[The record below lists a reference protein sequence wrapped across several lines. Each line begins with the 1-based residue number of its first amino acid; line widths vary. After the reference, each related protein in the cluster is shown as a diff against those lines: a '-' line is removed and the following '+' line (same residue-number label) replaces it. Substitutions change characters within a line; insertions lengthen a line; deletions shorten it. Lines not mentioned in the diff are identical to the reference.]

1 MTKFSPK
8 SRLARPATPALH
20 IHRRSFMAGTGALG
34 LGVGLVGLGPGP
46 LRAQDMESV
55 VHQLGWIKSIQFGGH
70 FAAIH
75 NGYFE
80 EEGIEAE
87 FLSGGPNS
95 IGTDVAI
102 ATGQADTSDTDVPGT
117 IRSRAG
123 DMPIKAFAAIM
134 QKAPGAIMSLSESP
148 LTSVTDFPGKTIA
161 LPTGLQPQIA
171 SLMTA
176 ADLDPESVTYVP
188 VGTDPGMLA
197 AGQVDGY
204 YGWATNQG
212 VMLMTRGVDIN
223 IAYMNDLGIP
233 GYAGVITATDETIAE
248 RGDVLISWLKAEIKG
263 WQWHLE
269 NPEEMAELMVS
280 TYGQRGLDL
289 EAQTVESRL
298 MADFVP
304 IGDAAENG
312 LLWLEPDVFQQGIDF
327 EVATGGIEEGALTV
341 EDVVTQDLIAAAHS
355 A

>member
-1 MTKFSPK
+1 
-8 SRLARPATPALH
+8 
-20 IHRRSFMAGTGALG
+20 
-34 LGVGLVGLGPGP
+34 
-46 LRAQDMESV
+46 
-55 VHQLGWIKSIQFGGH
+55 
-70 FAAIH
+70 
-75 NGYFE
+75 
-80 EEGIEAE
+80 
-87 FLSGGPNS
+87 
-95 IGTDVAI
+95 
-102 ATGQADTSDTDVPGT
+102 
-117 IRSRAG
+117 
-123 DMPIKAFAAIM
+123 
-134 QKAPGAIMSLSESP
+134 MSLAESP
-148 LTSVTDFPGKTIA
+148 LTSVTDFPDKTIA
-161 LPTGLQPQIA
+161 IPTGLQAQIA
-171 SLMTA
+171 PSGGRRR
-176 ADLDPESVTYVP
+176 LDPESVTFVP

-248 RGDVLISWLKAEIKG
+248 RGDVLIRWLRAEIKG

-312 LLWLEPDVFQQGIDF
+312 LLWLDPAVFQQGIDF
-327 EVATGGIEEGALTV
+327 EVATGGIEEGAVTRRGCRHAGPDRRGAQHRMTCPSCGHILARDAAGHWQAAPGRLSV
-341 EDVVTQDLIAAAHS
+341 ADGVIADVTEGDAGPTP
-355 A
+355 